1 MIFTLSTGLL
11 LRISLDKIM
20 GFFLKIFKLSF
31 SNFERSIITGIGSF
45 PFPWLLSDGLS
56 MIAVLLPIKIASQ
69 LERSACTDCLDFSL
83 VIHLDI
89 PFDSAIN
96 PSRVKAALI
105 II

>member
-1 MIFTLSTGLL
+1 
-11 LRISLDKIM
+11 
-20 GFFLKIFKLSF
+20 
-31 SNFERSIITGIGSF
+31 
-45 PFPWLLSDGLS
+45 

-69 LERSACTDCLDFSL
+69 LERRKWTDCLDFSL
-83 VIHLDI
+83 VIHLDT